1 MSILIAASFFMRS
14 VTMKVEA
21 YYPQRLLISSVILL
35 CILALGP
42 ATGDLMD
49 CRAQE
54 GVRRAPKRAP
64 DVPGVTG
71 AVADVSEDYR
81 ISPGDV
87 IDIQVDRAPE
97 LSGMRR
103 VTASGTIRIAYL
115 GPVTAHGKTADE
127 LAGFIADS
135 LNGRYL
141 KNPRVTVTIEQLN
154 SHTFFIQGAVNRPG
168 AYQIEGRPSLL
179 TLITVAGGLAESH
192 GSTAFIIRETRR
204 PESDV
209 SDPGEPKALTLSQ
222 PKSAHASPPPQSSQ
236 SPSHSEDRDQEPEE
250 REGYESIRV
259 NINGLLRGDFDKN
272 MRLDPRSVVHIPQ
285 AEVFFVGGDV
295 NAPGSFQFKE
305 GATLRQAIALAKGM
319 KYTAASG
326 RAIIFREDPIT
337 RKKQEIRIDAGK
349 IMNGTQEDVAII
361 ANDIVIIPNSRS
373 KLVSGAILSALG
385 VNSRRVLGY

>member
-1 MSILIAASFFMRS
+1 
-14 VTMKVEA
+14 MKVEA
-21 YYPQRLLISSVILL
+21 YYPQRLLISSIILL
-35 CILALGP
+35 CILALWP
-42 ATGDLMD
+42 ATGDLTD
-49 CRAQE
+49 CLAQE
-54 GVRRAPKRAP
+54 RTPRAPKRAP

-81 ISPGDV
+81 INPGDV

-103 VTASGTIRIAYL
+103 VTASGTIRMAFL

-127 LAGFIADS
+127 LAGFISDS
-135 LNGRYL
+135 LSGRYL
-141 KNPRVTVTIEQLN
+141 KNPRVTVTIEQIN

-192 GSTAFIIRETRR
+192 GSTAFIIREAHRQ
-204 PESDV
+204 ESEV
-209 SDPGEPKALTLSQ
+209 SDAGEPKALTLSQ
-222 PKSAHASPPPQSSQ
+222 PKSGPASPPSQ
-236 SPSHSEDRDQEPEE
+236 SASQPSSHSEDRDQEPDAH
-250 REGYESIRV
+250 EGYESIRV

-305 GATLRQAIALAKGM
+305 GATLRQAIAIAKGI
-319 KYTAASG
+319 KPTAASN
-326 RAIIFREDPIT
+326 RAIIFREDPVT

-373 KLVSGAILSALG
+373 KAVSAAILSALG
-385 VNSRRVLGY
+385 ATPRRVLGY

>member
-1 MSILIAASFFMRS
+1 
-14 VTMKVEA
+14 MKVEA
-21 YYPQRLLISSVILL
+21 YYPQRLLISLVILL

-42 ATGDLMD
+42 ATRGLTD
-49 CRAQE
+49 CQAQSQE
-54 GVRRAPKRAP
+54 SGRRAPSKPP
-64 DVPGVTG
+64 DGLGV
-71 AVADVSEDYR
+71 ASAIVNVREDYR
-81 ISPGDV
+81 INPGDV
-87 IDIQVDRAPE
+87 INIQVDRAPE

-103 VTASGTIRIAYL
+103 VTASGTIRMAYL

-154 SHTFFIQGAVNRPG
+154 SQTYFIQGAVNRPG

-179 TLITVAGGLAESH
+179 TLITVAGGLAERH
-192 GSTAFIIRETRR
+192 GSTAFIIREARR

-209 SDPGEPKALTLSQ
+209 SDAGEPKALSISQ
-222 PKSAHASPPPQSSQ
+222 PKSAPASPLSQ
-236 SPSHSEDRDQEPEE
+236 SPSHSENRDQGPEE
-250 REGYESIRV
+250 HEGYESIRV

-295 NAPGSFQFKE
+295 NEPGSFPFKE

-319 KYTAASG
+319 KYTADSG
-326 RAIIFREDPIT
+326 RAIIFREDPVT

-349 IMNGTQEDVAII
+349 IMNGIQEDVEIT

-373 KLVSGAILSALG
+373 KLVGGAILSALG
-385 VNSRRVLGY
+385 VSPRRILGY

>member
-1 MSILIAASFFMRS
+1 MSILIAASFFIRS

-21 YYPQRLLISSVILL
+21 YYPQRLLISLVILL
-35 CILALGP
+35 CIPALGP
-42 ATGDLMD
+42 AAGDLMD

-54 GVRRAPKRAP
+54 RAPRAPKRAP
-64 DVPGVTG
+64 DTPGVTG

-87 IDIQVDRAPE
+87 IDIEVDRAPE

-103 VTASGTIRIAYL
+103 VTASGTIRLAYL
-115 GPVTAHGKTADE
+115 GPVTADGKTADE

-135 LNGRYL
+135 LRGRYL
-141 KNPRVTVTIEQLN
+141 KNPRVNVTIEQIN

-204 PESDV
+204 PEGDASKAD
-209 SDPGEPKALTLSQ
+209 EPKAPPNPQL
-222 PKSAHASPPPQSSQ
+222 KSGAASPPSQ
-236 SPSHSEDRDQEPEE
+236 SRAQSEDRIPEAEE
-250 REGYESIRV
+250 REGFESIRV

-272 MRLDPRSVVHIPQ
+272 MRLDPRSVVHIPP

-295 NAPGSFQFKE
+295 NEPGSFPFKE
-305 GATLRQAIALAKGM
+305 GATLRQAISLAKGM

-326 RAIIFREDPIT
+326 RAIIFREDPVT
-337 RKKQEIRIDAGK
+337 RKKEEIRIDAGK
-349 IMNGTQEDVAII
+349 IMNGKQEDVPII

-385 VNSRRVLGY
+385 VNSRRILGY